1 MRKIFTW
8 RRLPRETTDEHF
20 PVKSDISDF
29 VIMIVVD
36 NSEWLFHVIFLNPQ
50 YYIIRYLGFSDFPK
64 KNSQQF
70 IICDHFVMKF

>member
-36 NSEWLFHVIFLNPQ
+36 NSE
-50 YYIIRYLGFSDFPK
+50 
-64 KNSQQF
+64 
-70 IICDHFVMKF
+70 